1 MVKQRFQALD
11 VMRGLTLALMILVN
25 TPGSWSFVYS
35 PLLHADWHG
44 ATPTDFVFPFFM
56 FIVGSSMYFAM
67 RGLSQLTAAA
77 QTKKILRRVA
87 LLFLIGVLLAA
98 YPFNTSPDGWR
109 VMGVLQRIAIAYG
122 FAAFIILHFNF
133 VGRVVISAILLLG
146 YWALLNLAVDPY
158 SLEDNLVRQ
167 FDITVLGAHH
177 LWQGKGIPFDPEGIL
192 STFPSIVNVII
203 GFEATRVLLASEDKA
218 KALGQ
223 LFVSAL
229 LLIGAALLWSLVFP
243 INKSLWTSP
252 FVLLTCGA
260 AILMLLL
267 LVKLEQSTAAP
278 VIKPVYHFFEII
290 GKNPLFIYVL
300 SGLLATTLYLIPV
313 GAESAYTA
321 LYAVFR
327 SFSGPY
333 LASLLFAL
341 LMVAI
346 LWFVAW
352 VLHKRNIIISL

>member
-25 TPGSWSFVYS
+25 TPGSWEFVYA

-56 FIVGSSMYFAM
+56 FIVGSSMYFGV
-67 RGLSQLTAAA
+67 RGLSQLTFAA
-77 QTKKILRRVA
+77 QSKKILRRVF
-87 LLFLIGVLLAA
+87 LLFVIGILLSA
-98 YPFNTSPDGWR
+98 YPFTESLSEWR

-122 FAAFIILHFNF
+122 FAAFIILYFGF
-133 VGRVVISAILLLG
+133 TGRFVISTLLLVG
-146 YWALLNLAVDPY
+146 YWGVLQLSSDPY
-158 SLEDNLVRQ
+158 SLEHSIVRE
-167 FDITVLGAHH
+167 FDLAVLGANH

-203 GFEATRVLLASEDKA
+203 GFEATRVLLASEDKE
-218 KALGQ
+218 KALSK

-229 LLIGAALLWSLVFP
+229 ALIGAALIWHQVFP

-252 FVLLTCGA
+252 FVLLTCGV
-260 AILMLLL
+260 AILVLIL
-267 LVKLEQSTAAP
+267 LVKIEQSAVAP
-278 VIKPVYHFFEII
+278 KAKPVYQFFEII
-290 GKNPLFIYVL
+290 GKNPLFIYIL
-300 SGLLATTLYLIPV
+300 SGLLATTLYLIPI
-313 GAESAYTA
+313 GSGNAYSA
-321 LYAVFR
+321 LYAAFR
-327 SFSGPY
+327 SVTDPY

-341 LMVAI
+341 LQVAI

>member
-1 MVKQRFQALD
+1 MVKQRFLALD

-25 TPGSWSFVYS
+25 TPGSWEFVYG

-56 FIVGSSMYFAM
+56 FIVGSAMYFAV
-67 RGLSQLTAAA
+67 RGLSQLNAAA
-77 QTKKILRRVA
+77 QTKKIARRVA

-98 YPFNTSPDGWR
+98 YPFNESLDQWR
-109 VMGVLQRIAIAYG
+109 IMGVLQRIAIAYG
-122 FAAFIILHFNF
+122 FAAFIILYFGF
-133 VGRVVISAILLLG
+133 TARVVISAILLVG
-146 YWALLNLAVDPY
+146 YWGLLNLVADPY
-158 SLEDNLVRQ
+158 SLEHSIVRQ
-167 FDITVLGAHH
+167 VDLSVLGASH
-177 LWQGKGIPFDPEGIL
+177 LWQGKGMPFDPEGIL
-192 STFPSIVNVII
+192 STFPSIVNVLI
-203 GFEATRVLLASEDKA
+203 GFEATRVLLTSENKE
-218 KALGQ
+218 KALSK

-229 LLIGAALLWSLVFP
+229 LLIALALAWSTVFP

-252 FVLLTCGA
+252 FVLLTCGV
-260 AILMLLL
+260 AILVLLL
-267 LVKLEQSTAAP
+267 LVKIEQSAA
-278 VIKPVYHFFEII
+278 INIARPVYHFFEII

-313 GAESAYTA
+313 GSENAYSA
-321 LYAVFR
+321 LYGLFR
-327 SFSGPY
+327 NFADPYFASF
-333 LASLLFAL
+333 LFAI

>member
-25 TPGSWSFVYS
+25 TPGSWEFVYA

-56 FIVGSSMYFAM
+56 FIVGSAMYFSV
-67 RGLSQLTAAA
+67 RGLSQLTFAD

-87 LLFLIGVLLAA
+87 LLFLIGVLLSA
-98 YPFNTSPDGWR
+98 YPFTESLDQWR
-109 VMGVLQRIAIAYG
+109 VMGVLQRIALAYG
-122 FAAFIILHFNF
+122 FAAFIILYFGF
-133 VGRVVISAILLLG
+133 TGRVVISTLLLVG
-146 YWALLNLAVDPY
+146 YWGLLNLSADPY
-158 SLEDNLVRQ
+158 SVEHNIVRQ
-167 FDITVLGAHH
+167 FDLAVLGGSH
-177 LWQGKGIPFDPEGIL
+177 LWQGKGMPFDPEGIL

-203 GFEATRVLLASEDKA
+203 GFEATRVLLASEDKE
-218 KALGQ
+218 KALSK
-223 LFVSAL
+223 LFIAAL
-229 LLIGAALLWSLVFP
+229 ALVGAALLWSSVFP

-252 FVLLTCGA
+252 FVLLTCGV
-260 AILMLLL
+260 AILMLIL
-267 LVKLEQSTAAP
+267 LVKLERSAIGSS
-278 VIKPVYHFFEII
+278 IKPVYHVFEII

-300 SGLLATTLYLIPV
+300 AALLANTLYLIPI
-313 GAESAYTA
+313 GDQSAYTA
-321 LYAVFR
+321 LYAAFR
-327 SFSGPY
+327 SFADPY

-341 LMVAI
+341 LQVAV

>member
-25 TPGSWSFVYS
+25 TPGSWEFVYA

-56 FIVGSSMYFAM
+56 FIVGSAMYFSV
-67 RGLSQLTAAA
+67 RGLSQLTLAD

-87 LLFLIGVLLAA
+87 LLFLIGVLLSA
-98 YPFNTSPDGWR
+98 YPFNHSLDQWR
-109 VMGVLQRIAIAYG
+109 VMGVLQRIALAYG
-122 FAAFIILHFNF
+122 FAAFIILYFGF
-133 VGRVVISAILLLG
+133 TGRVVISAVLLIG
-146 YWALLNLAVDPY
+146 YWGVLSLSADPY
-158 SLEDNLVRQ
+158 SVEHNIVRQ
-167 FDITVLGAHH
+167 FDLAVLGASH
-177 LWQGKGIPFDPEGIL
+177 LWQGKGMPFDPEGIL

-203 GFEATRVLLASEDKA
+203 GFEATRVLLASEDKD
-218 KALGQ
+218 KALSK
-223 LFVSAL
+223 LFISAL
-229 LLIGAALLWSLVFP
+229 VLIGVALLWSSVFP

-267 LVKLEQSTAAP
+267 LVKLERSAAGP
-278 VIKPVYHFFEII
+278 AIKPAYHVFEII

-300 SGLLATTLYLIPV
+300 AALLARTLYLIPI
-313 GAESAYTA
+313 GDQSAYTA
-321 LYAVFR
+321 LYAGFR
-327 SFSGPY
+327 SFADPY

-341 LMVAI
+341 LQVAV

>member
-1 MVKQRFQALD
+1 MVKQRFFALD

-25 TPGSWSFVYS
+25 TPGSWEFVYG

-56 FIVGSSMYFAM
+56 FIVGSAMYFAV
-67 RGLSQLTAAA
+67 RGLSTLDFAA
-77 QTKKILRRVA
+77 QSKKILRRVA

-98 YPFNTSPDGWR
+98 YPFTESLDQWR

-122 FAAFIILHFNF
+122 FAAFIILYFGF
-133 VGRVVISAILLLG
+133 TGRVVISAILLVG
-146 YWALLNLAVDPY
+146 YWVLLNLSTDPY
-158 SLEDNLVRQ
+158 SLEYSIVRQ
-167 FDITVLGAHH
+167 FDLSVLGASH
-177 LWQGKGIPFDPEGIL
+177 LWQGKGMPFDPEGLL
-192 STFPSIVNVII
+192 STFPSIVNLII
-203 GFEATRVLLASEDKA
+203 GFEATRVLLASDDKE
-218 KALGQ
+218 KALSK

-229 LLIGAALLWSLVFP
+229 GLIGLALLWNTVFP

-252 FVLLTCGA
+252 FVLLTCGV
-260 AILMLLL
+260 AILMLIL
-267 LVKLEQSTAAP
+267 LVKLEQSAAANT
-278 VIKPVYHFFEII
+278 IKPVYHFFGII

-300 SGLLATTLYLIPV
+300 SGLLATTLYLIPI
-313 GAESAYTA
+313 GDQSAYAA
-321 LYAVFR
+321 LYGAFR
-327 SFSGPY
+327 TFTNPY

-341 LMVAI
+341 LMVGI